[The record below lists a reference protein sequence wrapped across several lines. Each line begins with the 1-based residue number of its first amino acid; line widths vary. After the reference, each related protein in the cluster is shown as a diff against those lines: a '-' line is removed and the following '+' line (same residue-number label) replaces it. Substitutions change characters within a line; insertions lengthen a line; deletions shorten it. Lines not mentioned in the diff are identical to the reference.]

1 MTFAVAIDAYIRH
14 LAVEKGLSTRYQLL
28 ARQVLEQLEK
38 WCAGQGGAD
47 DVQAVST
54 QQLSDYLGKRRAE
67 GLGTST
73 VHLEA
78 RHLRPFFR
86 WLGARGLR
94 EGDPADSL
102 LLPKLP
108 QRLPKTMSET
118 DVQRLLESVAGQ
130 DPLCLRDRAILELFY
145 ASGLRL
151 SELTLSKLEHLSL
164 TEGWLRVTGKGSKT
178 RLVPVGKA
186 ALSALQCYLELGR
199 PKLVKPGKTTAWI
212 FLGVH
217 GDRLTIARIEA
228 IVKERALAAG
238 MEPKKVHPHL
248 FRHSFATHL
257 LSNGAD
263 LRVIQEMLGHADI
276 SATEVYTHVDAERL
290 KQVLKTYHPRG

>member
-1 MTFAVAIDAYIRH
+1 VNFSNAIDSYIRY
-14 LAVEKGLSTRYQLL
+14 LAVEKGLSTRYQLI
-28 ARQVLEQLEK
+28 ARQVLEQLGQ
-38 WCAGQGGAD
+38 WCLNQGAAD
-47 DVQAVST
+47 EIQAVTT
-54 QQLSDYLGKRRAE
+54 QQLSDYLGKRRAD

-86 WLGARGLR
+86 WLAARGLR
-94 EGDPADSL
+94 EGDPADAL

-108 QRLPKTMSET
+108 QRLPKTMTEAE
-118 DVQRLLESVAGQ
+118 VQQLLDSVAGQ
-130 DPLCLRDRAILELFY
+130 DPLSLRDRAILELFY

-164 TEGWLRVTGKGSKT
+164 EEGWLRVTGKGSKT

-186 ALSALQCYLELGR
+186 ALQALQRYLDLAR
-199 PKLVKPGKTTAWI
+199 PKLVKPSKTTAWI

-217 GDRLTIARIEA
+217 GDRLTIVRVEA

-238 MEPKKVHPHL
+238 LDPKKVHPHL

-290 KQVLKTYHPRG
+290 KQVHKTYHPRG